1 MIVNEDRKDVVTV
14 DLHCMQVAEAK
25 NYLDIVLETVPSSIK
40 EIIVIHGYHNG
51 TAILNMVRKDFNNK
65 RVSKK
70 YLSLNQGVTSLIL
83 N

>member
-51 TAILNMVRKDFNNK
+51 TAILNMVRKDFNK